1 MGRDCW
7 IIYLALEKLDA
18 DTRRRWIERSMD
30 TDSPT
35 LEEFFKFLDSRCE
48 ELELSKR
55 ELGTCSKTTTHAEK
69 PKRVTQSMV
78 AVEGIGCTK
87 CNSTEHTLYNCQLFL
102 DMSGKQ
108 RRSFVKEKSLCY
120 NCLRPGHGIAG
131 EDERN
136 IGASNNTSVTLSHF
150 AQGEGTQ
157 SVVCAQGTAKSA
169 QETEV
174 KRSILPTAIVSY
186 VSERCIQALGLT
198 SSASRIL
205 VTGISSVKADTTRR
219 CSTLHIK
226 TRISEDHL
234 VVYAHVL
241 GRITS
246 SLERQNIDASAL
258 EAFKDLQLADTEF
271 NTNSPV
277 DILLGSEHVWSVFT
291 GRKMYDNKG
300 NLIAI
305 SSVFEWVI
313 TSLITSN
320 PSNAIALTAIV
331 DIGATLQKFWDL
343 ENVQSRAKL
352 DPEGDQVEK
361 HFLATHSR
369 DENGK
374 YIVDLLFNTEN
385 PDFGET
391 LQEALKRFKSVER
404 RLQRNDQLRT

>member
-1 MGRDCW
+1 M
-7 IIYLALEKLDA
+7 EKLDA

-55 ELGTCSKTTTHAEK
+55 ELATGGKTTTYADK

-78 AVEGIGCTK
+78 AVEGSGCTK
-87 CNSTEHTLYNCQLFL
+87 CNSTEHTLYGCQQFL
-102 DMSGKQ
+102 DMSGMQ

-120 NCLRPGHGIAG
+120 NCLRSGHGVSKCKSTYKCRQCKGNHHSLLHVQANPQAIGNLAQIAG

-136 IGASNNTSVTLSHF
+136 VSASNNISVTLSHF

-174 KRSILPTAIVSY
+174 KRSILPTAMVYVQNTKGDHVTCRLLLDTGSELSY

-198 SSASRIL
+198 RSASRIL
-205 VTGISSVKADTTRR
+205 VTGISSVKADTTRG

-226 TRISEDHL
+226 SRISEDHL

-258 EAFKDLQLADTEF
+258 KVFKDLQLADTEF

-291 GRKMYDNKG
+291 GRKIYDNKG

-305 SSVFEWVI
+305 SSVFGWVI
-313 TSLITSN
+313 TSLITSI
-320 PSNAIALTAIV
+320 PSNAIALTTTV
-331 DIGATLQKFWDL
+331 DIGT
-343 ENVQSRAKL
+343 
-352 DPEGDQVEK
+352 
-361 HFLATHSR
+361 
-369 DENGK
+369 
-374 YIVDLLFNTEN
+374 
-385 PDFGET
+385 
-391 LQEALKRFKSVER
+391 
-404 RLQRNDQLRT
+404 

>member
-1 MGRDCW
+1 M
-7 IIYLALEKLDA
+7 EKLDA
-18 DTRRRWIERSMD
+18 DTRRRWIERSMN

-55 ELGTCSKTTTHAEK
+55 ELATGGKTTTYADK
-69 PKRVTQSMV
+69 PQRVTQSMV
-78 AVEGIGCTK
+78 AVEGSGCTK
-87 CNSTEHTLYNCQLFL
+87 CNSTEHTLYGCQQFL
-102 DMSGKQ
+102 DMSGMQ

-120 NCLRPGHGIAG
+120 NCLRSGHGVSKCKSTYKCRQCKGNHHSLLHVQANPQAIGNLAQIAG

-136 IGASNNTSVTLSHF
+136 VSASNNISVTLSHF
-150 AQGEGTQ
+150 TQGEDTQ

-174 KRSILPTAIVSY
+174 KRRILPTAMVYVQNTKGDHVTCRLLLDTGSELSY
-186 VSERCIQALGLT
+186 TQGKNCSDCRCIQALGLT
-198 SSASRIL
+198 RSASRIL
-205 VTGISSVKADTTRR
+205 VTGISSVKADTTRG

-226 TRISEDHL
+226 SRISEDHL

-258 EAFKDLQLADTEF
+258 KVFKDLQLADTEF

-291 GRKMYDNKG
+291 GRKIYDNKG

-305 SSVFEWVI
+305 SSVFGWVI
-313 TSLITSN
+313 TSLITSI
-320 PSNAIALTAIV
+320 PSNAIALTTTV
-331 DIGATLQKFWDL
+331 DKGA
-343 ENVQSRAKL
+343 
-352 DPEGDQVEK
+352 
-361 HFLATHSR
+361 
-369 DENGK
+369 
-374 YIVDLLFNTEN
+374 
-385 PDFGET
+385 
-391 LQEALKRFKSVER
+391 
-404 RLQRNDQLRT
+404 